1 MIDTARNVFNFAPN
15 IDFRYRF
22 SKVSQLRFMYRGRSS
37 QPSMENLLPIADN
50 SNPLN
55 IRVGNPGLKP
65 AFTHSRCAS
74 CYNQHNGSAARNDDT
89 SQLLD
94 HAEQHQQ
101 QYGVQRANRRTDHY
115 AQEYQRQLERFR
127 YVRIQYGVEEQE
139 VYGKLFFATQI
150 Q

>member
-37 QPSMENLLPIADN
+37 QPGMENLLPIADN

-65 AFTHSRCAS
+65 AFTHNMRLF
-74 CYNQHNGSAARNDDT
+74 YNTYNGELQRGMMTHLSFSTTQN
-89 SQLLD
+89 SISNK
-94 HAEQHQQ
+94 
-101 QYGVQRANRRTDHY
+101 YGVQTSKPADGHY

-127 YVRIQYGVEEQE
+127 YVRNSIRR
-139 VYGKLFFATQI
+139 
-150 Q
+150 